1 MKTVHM
7 FPFMLIAL
15 LSLPATLPAGS
26 IPENLAALRS
36 VGANGKGH
44 KQAILAW
51 KELSE
56 LPADKLPTVLAGMDG
71 ASDLSVNWLRAVAD
85 TIAQRQLQQQGKLPL
100 KDLEGFISDR
110 SHHPRARRTA
120 YEIIS
125 LVDRSAHD
133 RIIPGLLD
141 DPSLELRRD
150 AVAHAIREAAEISES
165 SPAIVAYRRA
175 LTSARDLDQI
185 ELATKRIRGLGG
197 DVNLP
202 LQFGFLMDWAL
213 VGPFDN
219 ENTKGFDRAYP
230 PEVELD
236 LSHTYKGKEGD
247 ITWLKHSTTDE
258 FGTVDLNVV
267 LGKHKGSI
275 CYAHT
280 VFMSPEATP
289 VEIRVGCINGNKV
302 WVNGKMV
309 VSNHVYHAST
319 AIDQYTAQATF
330 RKGRN
335 DILVKVAQNEQT
347 EDWAQRWQFQLRV
360 CDSYGTAI
368 LATDRTK

>member
-1 MKTVHM
+1 
-7 FPFMLIAL
+7 
-15 LSLPATLPAGS
+15 
-26 IPENLAALRS
+26 
-36 VGANGKGH
+36 
-44 KQAILAW
+44 
-51 KELSE
+51 
-56 LPADKLPTVLAGMDG
+56 MDG

-85 TIAQRQLQQQGKLPL
+85 TIAQRQLQQKGKLPL
-100 KDLEGFISDR
+100 EQLERFISDR

-120 YEIIS
+120 YEIIA
-125 LVDRSAHD
+125 LADRSAHD

-150 AVAHAIREAAEISES
+150 AVAHAISEAAKISES
-165 SPAIVAYRRA
+165 APAIVAYRRA
-175 LTSARDLDQI
+175 LNSARDLDQI
-185 ELATKRIRGLGG
+185 EVSTKGIRDLGG
-197 DVNLP
+197 EVNLP

-219 ENTKGFDRAYP
+219 EGKKGFVQAYP

-236 LSHTYKGKEGD
+236 LSHTYKGKEGNV
-247 ITWLKHSTTDE
+247 TWLQHSTTDE
-258 FGTVDLNVV
+258 FGTVDLNVA
-267 LGKHKGSI
+267 LGKYKGAI

-280 VFMSPEATP
+280 VFMSANDTP
-289 VEIRVGCINGNKV
+289 VEIRLGCINGNKV

-309 VSNHVYHAST
+309 TSNHVYHAST
-319 AIDQYTAQATF
+319 AIDQYIAQANF

-335 DILVKVAQNEQT
+335 DILIKVAQNEQT

-360 CDSYGTAI
+360 CDIYGTAI